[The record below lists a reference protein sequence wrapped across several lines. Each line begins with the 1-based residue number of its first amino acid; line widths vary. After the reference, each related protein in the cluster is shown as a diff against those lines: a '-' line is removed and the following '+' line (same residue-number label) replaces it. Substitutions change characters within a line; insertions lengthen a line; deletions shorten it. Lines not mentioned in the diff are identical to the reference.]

1 MASITNNKNKK
12 NDAKK
17 ETINPTKR
25 ILKDVIDIYKNPL
38 TENNIY

>member
-1 MASITNNKNKK
+1 MASITNSKNKK
-12 NDAKK
+12 INTKK

-38 TENNIY
+38 TENNI